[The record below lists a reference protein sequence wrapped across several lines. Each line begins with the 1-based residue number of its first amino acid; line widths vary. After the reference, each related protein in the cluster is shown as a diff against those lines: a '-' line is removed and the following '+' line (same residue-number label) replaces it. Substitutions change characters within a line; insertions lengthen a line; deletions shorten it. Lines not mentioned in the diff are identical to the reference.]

1 MPSRMS
7 KWDGMFF
14 SSCQNSRHERHVD
27 DIIAL
32 AIAKLP
38 KRPMGN
44 ALVEKASQTKSS
56 EESSEEGEASN
67 CQRSRGELP
76 GGRVAPVVK
85 VAEAV
90 GRVVVVV
97 PEQASCKRS
106 NLHRNDIK
114 HQNTSTKKYL

>member
-14 SSCQNSRHERHVD
+14 SSCQKRHERHVIC

-32 AIAKLP
+32 AIAELP
-38 KRPMGN
+38 KRPIGN
-44 ALVEKASQTKSS
+44 DFVKKASQTKSS

-67 CQRSRGELP
+67 CQRSRGELL

-97 PEQASCKRS
+97 PEQASSKRS
-106 NLHRNDIK
+106 NLHSK
-114 HQNTSTKKYL
+114 